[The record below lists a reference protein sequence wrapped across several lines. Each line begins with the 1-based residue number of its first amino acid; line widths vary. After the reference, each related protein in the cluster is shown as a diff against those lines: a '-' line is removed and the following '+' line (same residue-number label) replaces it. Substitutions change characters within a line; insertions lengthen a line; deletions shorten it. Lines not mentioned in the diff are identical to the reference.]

1 MQELWNFFIGHRQF
15 TYLLMATLV
24 GVGGFSVISIPK
36 ESAPQVEIPVAIITT
51 TLRGASAGDVV
62 SLITKRIEKEIAT
75 VDNIDKLT
83 SSSKEG
89 VSVITAQFEASA
101 NIDKSIQDVKDAV
114 DKAKPFLPK
123 DADEP
128 AVSRVNFSDQ
138 PVLIVSL
145 SGGLPPAEFT
155 HLAREIKDEIEL
167 VSGVSRVDV
176 SGTQGREVSVV
187 VERES
192 LEALGLNISDVIG
205 AIAASNASMP
215 IGSITVSNIEYNVAF
230 KGDLSEPEDVAS
242 LTVGNKAGQPI
253 YLRDIAEIVNGI
265 EKSRA
270 LSRVSIDGKPAEPAI
285 TLYIYKKSGGDVT
298 VITNTVKTRLEELK
312 PTLLSGISIL
322 ITTDA
327 GKNVLKD
334 LLELSQ
340 VGIETIVLVMLSL
353 FITIGWRES
362 LVAALSIP
370 LSFVIAFIGLYAS
383 GNTINFIS
391 LFSLILAIGILV
403 DSGIVVTEAIHTRF
417 KKFGDST
424 LAAKEAIR
432 EYAWPLI
439 AGTLTTVAVFVPL
452 FFISGIVGEFISS
465 IPFTIIFVLF
475 ASIFVALGFVP
486 LIAIIFTKQEMNR
499 LEMWQE
505 EWNNRAHL
513 WYRSWLGGL
522 LRDKIFQKRFLIG
535 IGVVFFIA
543 LLLPITGLT
552 KVIFFPQG
560 ESEFIYFEIENKQG
574 SPLYDTDIATRAVEE
589 LLYSDKRVQSFVTTI
604 GSGSTFSQSGSSGSK
619 YANVTVTLIPEKDR
633 NKNSTDILNEYRK
646 KFQDFRSFTARAF
659 EPQGGPPSGA
669 PVILTFS
676 GENIDNIEKAVSLGE
691 ETLKKI
697 EGTTEV
703 TTSIKDDSSQFALT
717 IDRAKISEAGLS
729 PATIANILRS
739 AVSGATAT
747 TIRKNEED
755 IDVIVSMNLNPEWRD
770 PSETNKV
777 TIDAITNIPISTPK
791 GSILLGSLLSTSLEK
806 SNAVINRENQKN
818 ITSVSSYVSKGK
830 TAGEIVKEF
839 ENNIKN
845 VKLPEGVTL
854 SIGGETEDVNKSFKE
869 MVFALI
875 GGMTLMLAILVL
887 EFNSFRYALY
897 LLMLIPLS
905 LIGVFTGLAIT
916 GEPLSFPSMLGVI
929 ALAGIIINHAIIL
942 MDSMIVR
949 MKNAGGSL
957 EEAVVDAASSRLRP
971 IILTTITTVVGMIPL
986 ANASPLWGPL
996 AFSIMFGL
1004 SFAMIL
1010 TLILVPIIV
1019 YRHPDPQYWGA
1030 EKISEKV

>member
-1 MQELWNFFIGHRQF
+1 MHGLWNFFIGHRQF
-15 TYLLMATLV
+15 TYLLMVALV
-24 GVGGFSVISIPK
+24 GGGVFSVISIPK
-36 ESAPQVEIPVAIITT
+36 ESAPEVEIPVAIIST
-51 TLRGASAGDVV
+51 TLRGASASDVV
-62 SLITKRIEKEIAT
+62 SLITKRIEKEVAT
-75 VDNIDKLT
+75 VDNIYKLT
-83 SSSKEG
+83 SSSREG

-114 DKAKPFLPK
+114 DKAKPLLPK

-128 AVSRVNFSDQ
+128 NVSRVNFSDQ
-138 PVLIVSL
+138 PILIISL
-145 SGGLPPAEFT
+145 SGGLPPAEF
-155 HLAREIKDEIEL
+155 ARMGREIKDELELIE
-167 VSGVSRVDV
+167 GVSRVDV
-176 SGTQGREVSVV
+176 SGVQDREVSVV

-192 LEALGLNISDVIG
+192 LEALGLNISDVVS
-205 AIAASNASMP
+205 AISASNASLP
-215 IGSITVSNIEYNVAF
+215 IGSITVSNVEYAIAF
-230 KGDLSEPEDVAS
+230 KGSLTEPEDISS
-242 LTVGNKAGQPI
+242 LTVGNRNGKPI
-253 YLRDIAEIVNGI
+253 YLRDVAEIVNGI
-265 EKSRA
+265 EKSKA
-270 LSRVSIDGKPAEPAI
+270 ISRVSVESNPAEPAI
-285 TLYIYKKSGGDVT
+285 TLYVYKKAGGDVT
-298 VITNTVKTRLEELK
+298 VTTSAVKNRLEEIK
-312 PTLLSGISIL
+312 PTLLAGINIL
-322 ITTDA
+322 VTHDA
-327 GKNVLKD
+327 GKDVRKD

-340 VGIETIVLVMLSL
+340 VGLETIILVMLSL

-362 LVAALSIP
+362 LVAAFSIP

-452 FFISGIVGEFISS
+452 FLISGIIGKFISS

-486 LIAIIFTKQEMNR
+486 LIAIIFTKQEMNK

-505 EWNNRAHL
+505 EWNNHAHV
-513 WYRSWLGGL
+513 WYRSWLRRILG
-522 LRDKIFQKRFLIG
+522 DKIFQKRFLIG
-535 IGVVFFIA
+535 IGVAFLLA

-560 ESEFIYFEIENKQG
+560 NSEFIYFEIENKQG
-574 SPLYDTDIATRAVEE
+574 SPLADTDIAARAVEE
-589 LLYSDKRVQSFVTTI
+589 ILYSDKRIESFVTTV

-619 YANVTVTLIPEKDR
+619 YGNVTVTLVPKKERKET
-633 NKNSTDILNEYRK
+633 STDILNEYRK
-646 KFQDFRSFTARAF
+646 KFQDFRSFTVRAF

-669 PVILTFS
+669 PIILTFS
-676 GENIDNIEKAVSLGE
+676 GENLDDLEKAVSLGE
-691 ETLKKI
+691 EALKKI
-697 EGTTEV
+697 DGTTEV
-703 TTSIKDDSSQFALT
+703 TTSIKDNGTEFALT

-729 PATIANILRS
+729 PTLIASIIRS

-770 PSETNKV
+770 PTETNIIP
-777 TIDAITNIPISTPK
+777 IDAITNIPISTPR
-791 GSILLGSLLSTSLEK
+791 GSILLGSLLSANLEK
-806 SNAVINRENQKN
+806 SNAVINRKNQKN
-818 ITSVSSYVSKGK
+818 IATISSYTSKGK
-830 TAGEIVKEF
+830 TAGEIVSQF
-839 ENNIKN
+839 EESIKN
-845 VKLPEGVTL
+845 IKLPEGVTL

-942 MDSMIVR
+942 MDSVIVR
-949 MKNAGGSL
+949 MKSDKGGSL
-957 EEAVVDAASSRLRP
+957 EEVVVDAASSRLRP
-971 IILTTITTVVGMIPL
+971 IILTTITTVIGMIPL

-1004 SFAMIL
+1004 SFAMVL

-1019 YRHPDPQYWGA
+1019 YRRPDPQYWKKIA
-1030 EKISEKV
+1030 EKV

>member
-1 MQELWNFFIGHRQF
+1 MQKLWNFFIEHRQF
-15 TYLLMATLV
+15 TYLLITALV
-24 GVGGFSVISIPK
+24 AGGAFSVISIPK

-51 TLRGASAGDVV
+51 TLKGASASDVV
-62 SLITKRIEKEIAT
+62 YLITKRIEKEVAT

-123 DADEP
+123 DADETTI
-128 AVSRVNFSDQ
+128 SRVNFSDQ

-155 HLAREIKDEIEL
+155 SLAREIKDEIEL
-167 VSGVSRVDV
+167 IKGVSKVDI
-176 SGTQGREVSVV
+176 SGAQGEEVSVV
-187 VERES
+187 IERES

-215 IGSITVSNIEYNVAF
+215 VGSITVSNIEYAIAF
-230 KGDLSEPEDVAS
+230 KGNLSEPEDVAS
-242 LTVGNKAGQPI
+242 LTVGNKSGQPI
-253 YLRDIAEIVNGI
+253 YLRDIAEVVNGI
-265 EKSRA
+265 EKPRV
-270 LSRVSIDGKPAEPAI
+270 LSRVSISGKPAEPAI
-285 TLYIYKKSGGDVT
+285 TLYVYKKSGGDVT
-298 VITNTVKTRLEELK
+298 VTTDAVKTRLEEMEH
-312 PTLLSGISIL
+312 TLLSGISTL
-322 ITTDA
+322 VTTDA
-327 GKNVLKD
+327 GKDVKKD
-334 LLELSQ
+334 LLELLK
-340 VGIETIVLVMLSL
+340 VGLETIILVMISL

-362 LVAALSIP
+362 LVAAFSIP

-383 GNTINFIS
+383 GNSINFIS

-417 KKFGDST
+417 KKLGDST
-424 LAAKEAIR
+424 LAAKEAIH

-486 LIAIIFTKQEMNR
+486 LIAIIFTKQEMNK

-513 WYRSWLGGL
+513 WYRSWLRGL
-522 LRDKIFQKRFLIG
+522 LRDKIFQSRFLIG
-535 IGVVFFIA
+535 ISLAFFISV
-543 LLLPITGLT
+543 LLPITGLT

-560 ESEFIYFEIENKQG
+560 NSEFIYFEIENKQG
-574 SPLYDTDIATRAVEE
+574 SPLSYTDIDTRAVEE

-604 GSGSTFSQSGSSGSK
+604 GSGSTFSQSGSGGSK
-619 YANVTVTLIPEKDR
+619 YANITVTLVPEEDR
-633 NKNSTDILNEYRK
+633 VENSTDILNEYRK
-646 KFQDFRSFTARAF
+646 KFQNFRSFTARAF

-676 GENIDNIEKAVSLGE
+676 GENLDDLEKAVSLGE
-691 ETLKKI
+691 GILKKI
-697 EGTTEV
+697 DGTTEI
-703 TTSIKDDSSQFALT
+703 TTSIKDNGSQFALT
-717 IDRAKISEAGLS
+717 IDRAKISEAMLS
-729 PATIANILRS
+729 PAAIANILRS
-739 AVSGATAT
+739 AVSGSTAT
-747 TIRKNEED
+747 TIRKNEEN

-770 PSETNKV
+770 PSETNIV
-777 TIDAITNIPISTPK
+777 TIDAITNIPITTPK
-791 GSILLGSLLSTSLEK
+791 GSILLGSLLSTSIEK
-806 SNAVINRENQKN
+806 SNAVINRKNQKN
-818 ITSVSSYVSKGK
+818 IATVSSYITKGK
-830 TAGEIVKEF
+830 TAGEIVNQF
-839 ENNIKN
+839 EENAKNIKM
-845 VKLPEGVTL
+845 PEGITL

-869 MVFALI
+869 MALALV
-875 GGMTLMLAILVL
+875 GGMILMLGILVL
-887 EFNSFRYALY
+887 EFNSFRYAIY

-916 GEPLSFPSMLGVI
+916 REPLSFPSMLGVI

-942 MDSMIVR
+942 MDSVIVR
-949 MKNAGGSL
+949 MKSDKGGSL
-957 EEAVVDAASSRLRP
+957 EEVVIDAASSRLRP
-971 IILTTITTVVGMIPL
+971 IILTTVTTVIGMIPL
-986 ANASPLWGPL
+986 ANASSLWGPL

-1019 YRHPDPQYWGA
+1019 YRNPDPQYWKS
-1030 EKISEKV
+1030 EKI